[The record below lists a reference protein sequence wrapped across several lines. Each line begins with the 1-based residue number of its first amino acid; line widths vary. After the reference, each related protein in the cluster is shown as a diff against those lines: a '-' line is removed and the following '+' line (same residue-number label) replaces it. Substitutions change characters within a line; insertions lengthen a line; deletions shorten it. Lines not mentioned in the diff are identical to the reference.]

1 MKGTSTMRH
10 AAPAASIDRK
20 LNRAGQVIFAG
31 IAYAIAG
38 LTTGLIAIGSVIAIW
53 GLWQWLGVN

>member
-1 MKGTSTMRH
+1 MRH
-10 AAPAASIDRK
+10 AAPHSSTLDRR
-20 LNRAGQVIFAG
+20 LTRAGEVVFAG

-38 LTTGLIAIGSVIAIW
+38 LATGLITLGSALAVW

>member
-1 MKGTSTMRH
+1 MRH
-10 AAPAASIDRK
+10 AAPSASIDRK
-20 LNRAGQVIFAG
+20 LNRAGQLVFAG

-38 LTTGLIAIGSVIAIW
+38 LSTCLITLGAAIAIW

>member
-1 MKGTSTMRH
+1 MRH
-10 AAPAASIDRK
+10 AAPNTSTDHK
-20 LNRAGQVIFAG
+20 LNRAGQLVFAA

-38 LTTGLIAIGSVIAIW
+38 LSACLITLGAALAVW

>member
-1 MKGTSTMRH
+1 MRH
-10 AAPAASIDRK
+10 AAPNDSTDRK
-20 LNRAGQVIFAG
+20 LNRAGQLVFAG

-38 LTTGLIAIGSVIAIW
+38 LSTCLITLGSTLAIW

>member
-1 MKGTSTMRH
+1 MRH
-10 AAPAASIDRK
+10 AAPVDSTDRK
-20 LNRAGQVIFAG
+20 LNRAGQLIFAG

-38 LTTGLIAIGSVIAIW
+38 LTTCLITLAAALTVW

>member
-1 MKGTSTMRH
+1 MRH
-10 AAPAASIDRK
+10 AAPRSNTLDRR
-20 LNRAGQVIFAG
+20 LNRAGELIFAG

-38 LTTGLIAIGSVIAIW
+38 LAAGLVTLGAALVTW

>member
-1 MKGTSTMRH
+1 MRH
-10 AAPAASIDRK
+10 AAPRTSRLDRR
-20 LNRAGQVIFAG
+20 LNRAGELVFAG

-38 LTTGLIAIGSVIAIW
+38 LATGLIALGSALTIW

>member
-1 MKGTSTMRH
+1 MRH
-10 AAPAASIDRK
+10 AAPSASIDRK
-20 LNRAGQVIFAG
+20 LNRAGQLIFAG

-38 LTTGLIAIGSVIAIW
+38 LATSLVTLGAAIATW

>member
-1 MKGTSTMRH
+1 MRH
-10 AAPAASIDRK
+10 AAPRAGLDRK
-20 LNRAGQVIFAG
+20 LNRAGELVFGG

-38 LTTGLIAIGSVIAIW
+38 LAACLITLGLALTVW